1 MSAALETRPPQ
12 PDGDL
17 DRDAELRLKQTLI
30 RAFLENV
37 PAAVYF
43 KDRQSRF
50 IAVSKSKAARHG
62 FADPDQLVGKC
73 DADLFAEAHARPA
86 KEDEAVIMSTGAPL
100 LGKIE
105 RLSWTDGHVTWA
117 RTSKLPLRDPAGRII
132 GTFGISEDITA
143 AKQMEESLEKA
154 NRELID
160 ASRLAGMA
168 EVATGVLHNVGNV
181 LNSLNVSASVVAN
194 GLRQSKLDS
203 LPKVAALLQ
212 EHERDLAAYL
222 SADPKGRLIPDFL
235 RSLSAHLAEERSRL
249 LQEVESLQ
257 HNIEHIKEIVAMQ
270 QAYATT
276 AGVVDSLSPVVLLED
291 ALQMNAAALV
301 RHEVNLARDFQPTP
315 PILAERGKVLQILVN
330 LIRNAK
336 YALDAAP
343 SGEKVMTL
351 RIRPGPPGTVHL
363 VVEDTGVGIAPENL
377 TRIFAHGFTTR
388 VDGHGFG
395 LHSSALAAQDMGGVL
410 SAASDG
416 PGRGARF
423 TLELPVAAAEGGAA
437 AFAPGA

>member
-1 MSAALETRPPQ
+1 MNTALETAAAR
-12 PDGDL
+12 PDGGC
-17 DRDAELRLKQTLI
+17 DRDAELQLKQTLI
-30 RAFLENV
+30 NAFLENV

-62 FADPDQLVGKC
+62 FADPAKMIGRS

-86 KEDEAVIMSTGAPL
+86 KEDEAVIMATGVPL
-100 LGKIE
+100 IGKIE

-132 GTFGISEDITA
+132 GTFGMSEDITA
-143 AKQMEESLEKA
+143 AKLMEESLAKA
-154 NRELID
+154 NKDLID

-181 LNSLNVSASVVAN
+181 LNSLNVSASVVAD
-194 GLRQSKLDS
+194 GLRQSKVGS
-203 LPKVAALLQ
+203 LAKVAALLQ
-212 EHERDLAAYL
+212 EHEHDLPAYL
-222 SADPKGRLIPDFL
+222 GADPKGRLIPEFF
-235 RSLSAHLAEERSRL
+235 RSLTAHLAEEQGRL

-276 AGVVDSLSPVVLLED
+276 AGVVESLSPVVLLED
-291 ALQMNAAALV
+291 SLQMNAAALV
-301 RHEVNLARDFQPTP
+301 RHEVNVVRDFQPTP
-315 PILAERGKVLQILVN
+315 PIQAERGKVLQILVN

-336 YALDAAP
+336 YALDEAP
-343 SGEKVMTL
+343 AGKKVMTL
-351 RIRPGPPGTVHL
+351 RIGPGRPGTVHV

-388 VDGHGFG
+388 VHGHGFG
-395 LHSSALAAQDMGGVL
+395 LHSSALAAKEMGGTL
-410 SAASDG
+410 AAASAG
-416 PGRGARF
+416 PGHGARF
-423 TLELPVAAAEGGAA
+423 TLELPVAPS
-437 AFAPGA
+437 APGA